1 MPHKTFSVE
10 IDMNSAERKQVRYK
24 RRMAKRIEKRRRFTA
39 EYDDFSRIT
48 DPDNLYRAFRHARL
62 GVGWKESVQ
71 RYEASWI
78 TNINTTRNKLIAGED
93 ISSGFVEF
101 TIRERGKERH
111 IKSVHI
117 SERVVQKV
125 LCDQV
130 LTPILSR
137 PLIYDNSAS
146 LKNKG
151 VHFALRRLK
160 AHLSRFYRKNGF
172 SNRGYILSIDL
183 SKFFDSIRHDV
194 LIKNIQKYIH
204 DKDVLILL
212 KRFITVFGDN
222 VSLGLGSQ
230 ISQIGAI
237 FYPNDIDHFIKE
249 QLGIKYYARYMD
261 DMYLIHKD
269 RNYLKYCLDKIIERC
284 LKIGLTINTKK
295 TKITSLENGFVFLKG
310 RYSMNE
316 KGRIVCRPCR
326 KSTERMRRKL
336 FVFSRIVN
344 RGGRISYRDIWD
356 SYQSWRNTYKKRFSA
371 YYRIGKMDGLYNRL
385 FIFSYKE

>member
-1 MPHKTFSVE
+1 M
-10 IDMNSAERKQVRYK
+10 ER
-24 RRMAKRIEKRRRFTA
+24 RIEKRRRFTA

-48 DPDNLYRAFRHARL
+48 DSDNLYQAFRKARL

-78 TNINTTRNKLIAGED
+78 TNINTTRNKLLSGED

-117 SERVVQKV
+117 SERIVQKV

-160 AHLSRFYRKNGF
+160 IHLSRFYRKNGF
-172 SNRGYILSIDL
+172 SNQGYILSIDL

-204 DKDVLILL
+204 DKDVLNLL

-269 RNYLKYCLDKIIERC
+269 RGYLKYCLDKIIERC
-284 LKIGLTINTKK
+284 LKIGLTVNTRK
-295 TKITSLENGFVFLKG
+295 TRITSLEGGFVFLKG
-310 RYSMNE
+310 RYSLNK

-336 FVFSRIVN
+336 FVFKRIADH
-344 RGGRISYRDIWD
+344 GGRISYRDIWD
-356 SYQSWRNTYKKRFSA
+356 SYQSWRNTYQKRFSA

-385 FIFSYKE
+385 FIFNHKE